1 MVVCGRRGMPRRQ
14 TRLPL
19 VELDSGRTYSLT
31 GRTDRGMPSR
41 ERKGREGWRGEEEGG
56 GDDDDDDV
64 KWRSAEC
71 DLDEGEGRRQAK
83 ACRGGSGGRR
93 RVEDWM
99 SGTESFVDRSRVQ
112 EVVNIGGGGVQEVV

>member
-14 TRLPL
+14 TTLPL

-41 ERKGREGWRGEEEGG
+41 EGWRGEEEGG
-56 GDDDDDDV
+56 GDDDDV
-64 KWRSAEC
+64 KRRSAEC

-83 ACRGGSGGRR
+83 ACRGGGGGGR

-99 SGTESFVDRSRVQ
+99 SGTESVVDRSRVQ
-112 EVVNIGGGGVQEVV
+112 EVVNIGGGGVEEVV